1 MFTIYA
7 VTVAVAVLTGASA
20 LSFGLMLRPRQ

>member
-1 MFTIYA
+1 MVTIYA

-20 LSFGLMLRPRQ
+20 LSFGLLLRPRA